1 MHLSKMLIPCKCR
14 FMAPQQNVQL
24 LLAFQQPTGS
34 EKTMTINSLQD
45 AVVQRRSLI
54 KCECLPKSW
63 SQLNVGG
70 RAIRFGVCGNF
81 PADGTCGNRQTKP
94 EFERERGAGSKL
106 SSVRKK
112 IEIQQKKRVPWN
124 RKFVQVLEQCHSDA
138 AVSSPCAGRI
148 RFALNWLALFLSRG
162 ASRPNFQTL
171 NCVKSFGQTKK

>member
-14 FMAPQQNVQL
+14 FTAPQQNVQL

-70 RAIRFGVCGNF
+70 RAIRFGVCENF

-112 IEIQQKKRVPWN
+112 IEIQQKNAFHGIGSLCKCWNNAIPMRPSLHLVPVE
-124 RKFVQVLEQCHSDA
+124 FV
-138 AVSSPCAGRI
+138 SPSTGWPCFFRGGRH
-148 RFALNWLALFLSRG
+148 
-162 ASRPNFQTL
+162 
-171 NCVKSFGQTKK
+171 GQTFKL